1 MLSYRHWVQRFEAL
15 GPRPAYLMCSL
26 GSIRKLS
33 ALRRFIGALSAE
45 IALKS
50 LPKNRKRSRVIRGQ
64 YTIVEG
70 KNPRFSVS
78 YDLKVDYLGFK
89 TGLN

>member
-33 ALRRFIGALSAE
+33 ALRRFIGVLSAE
-45 IALKS
+45 IALNLCPKPEEQQGNSKPIYDSGREKS
-50 LPKNRKRSRVIRGQ
+50 QVLLTKDI
-64 YTIVEG
+64 
-70 KNPRFSVS
+70 
-78 YDLKVDYLGFK
+78 
-89 TGLN
+89 